1 MKKKN
6 NNNNTK
12 LRGPKISPGASLGF
26 ILLALAF
33 IGLDQWSKY
42 WVITDSVLQE
52 GGQHVLIDGFLN
64 FRYTFN
70 TGAAWSFL
78 AEKSWGIYLL
88 TGISIIASLVFLV
101 FLVRSS
107 GWPKFLP
114 FTFSLLLAGT
124 VGNLIDRIRLGG
136 VIDFVDVVFGDWHF
150 PTFNVADSLIVVG
163 MIFLLIY
170 ILFFEEKHRN
180 SFMTDER
187 YRLRRI

>member
-1 MKKKN
+1 MKKKSN
-6 NNNNTK
+6 NNQTK
-12 LRGPKISPGASLGF
+12 IRGPKISPGTSIAF
-26 ILLALAF
+26 FLLTLVL
-33 IGLDQWSKY
+33 IGVDQWSKL
-42 WVITDSVLQE
+42 WVIQDSLLQD
-52 GGQHVLIDGFLN
+52 GASHVLIDGFLN

-78 AEKSWGIYLL
+78 ADKSWGIYFL
-88 TGISIIASLVFLV
+88 TGISVLASVVFLI
-101 FLVRSS
+101 FLIRTS

-163 MIFLLIY
+163 MIFLLVY
-170 ILFFEEKHRN
+170 ILFFEDKHRN
-180 SFMTDER
+180 TFMTDER
-187 YRLRRI
+187 YRVRRI